1 MATLLNGI
9 EYDYLLERRLR
20 EVDPLLHKRFT
31 ASVFGIQNILSN
43 YKLYFPE
50 YTDHTELHSLTVL
63 DFCNRLIGDQI
74 EQMDADE
81 IYVLLMSCYF
91 HDTGMGISAKDY
103 EQFCQEIDFGDY
115 FETHDRNDIP
125 ETIRS
130 FHNEFSGRFIRKYAP
145 FFDIPSDEH
154 LDAIVQVSRGHRK
167 TDLMDESVYPVDA
180 KMPNGN
186 TVCYPYL
193 AALIRLADEIDVT
206 SARNSALLYDIG
218 DLVSEVG
225 LYYNKLQYAVKELVM
240 EKDRFIMIAEAD
252 EPEIRDGVYDL
263 SKKVKK
269 TLDICRAA
277 VNGRTPYEIRQ
288 STVEV
293 SLL

>member
-1 MATLLNGI
+1 MATLLNGN

-20 EVDPLLHKRFT
+20 ELDPLLHKRFT
-31 ASVFGIQNILSN
+31 SSVFGIQNILSN

-74 EQMDADE
+74 EQMDSDE

-103 EQFCQEIDFGDY
+103 EQFCHEIDFGDY
-115 FETHDRNDIP
+115 FETHDRDNIP
-125 ETIRS
+125 ETIRA
-130 FHNEFSGRFIRKYAP
+130 FHNEFSGRFIKKYAP
-145 FFDIPSDEH
+145 FFDIPTDKH
-154 LDAIVQVSRGHRK
+154 LDAIIQVSRGHRK
-167 TDLMDESVYPVDA
+167 TDLMDESVYPLA
-180 KMPNGN
+180 AEMSNGN
-186 TVCYPYL
+186 IVCYPYL

-206 SARNSALLYDIG
+206 SARNSSLLYDIG
-218 DLVSEVG
+218 DIVGEVS
-225 LYYNKLQYAVKELVM
+225 LFFNKLQYAVKDLVM
-240 EKDRFIMIAEAD
+240 EKDRFILLVQTD
-252 EPEIRDGVYDL
+252 EQEIRDGAVDL
-263 SKKVKK
+263 AKKVQK
-269 TLDICRAA
+269 TLDVCRTA
-277 VNGRTPYEIRQ
+277 VNGRTPYEISQ